1 MFASGGPSFGRS
13 RGVPGLT
20 LPLLLLALITRPDV
34 VASVRTCA
42 AAVDGPDR
50 LFRWR
55 CTVDMEAEAPCRI
68 ELVNNSKMRII
79 CAGMY
84 FVYSQLA
91 YKTNRS
97 VAMIGHSTVKFK
109 RHFSSVRGEVR
120 KASVLM
126 ASTPRQELRALWL
139 CPSLPRPRPTAPSA
153 GCQVEGSP
161 CGCFET
167 SYHGGVFFLAKD
179 EEVAVRPFDAYMD
192 TADFCLGQNEVFLGA
207 WCMEPL
213 SRRAS
218 P

>member
-1 MFASGGPSFGRS
+1 MFLLESATSDGEMEMEAADLPQVAGEVWKALGGVAPSFRGGSFCALLLLAVCGVRESDDRARACLCMCGGRWVSREVTTRVQIAEGMFASGGPSFGRS

-42 AAVDGPDR
+42 AAVDDGCAR
-50 LFRWR
+50 NG
-55 CTVDMEAEAPCRI
+55 VVAVH
-68 ELVNNSKMRII
+68 LVPQDTDPAVN
-79 CAGMY
+79 
-84 FVYSQLA
+84 
-91 YKTNRS
+91 
-97 VAMIGHSTVKFK
+97 
-109 RHFSSVRGEVR
+109 
-120 KASVLM
+120 
-126 ASTPRQELRALWL
+126 P
-139 CPSLPRPRPTAPSA
+139 
-153 GCQVEGSP
+153 
-161 CGCFET
+161 
-167 SYHGGVFFLAKD
+167 D